1 MPPSDISLYG
11 RVILKRAWLILLLVV
26 VTAATV
32 AGVSYTRPLVY
43 RTTLRFQVTSSPP
56 TDVTLYQTSRTTLS
70 SDEIAKTRANFI
82 ELVTSLDVA
91 WETVEALQLPM
102 SGRELVNTLQVQESE
117 DSDFVRLSVTTEDAQ
132 RSADI
137 ANTLIA
143 VAVRRYGE
151 MNARPLTL
159 AGQFISDQLAETQAE
174 LDQARAEL
182 ISFQSS
188 HNLGTLDGTID
199 AKISMIRSLELSHDE
214 AVSRGATAE
223 AEAFSQLIRQR
234 QGELQALIELSGLY
248 TTLSTRVSQ
257 LQETYDFL
265 LEKRT
270 EARLKENQARNLD
283 FVQVFGQA
291 RVPDSPE
298 PRVSLS
304 ILALSIAVATAL
316 GVILAFFLEYVGSAR
331 QLGRTAPAPAMRQ
344 YT

>member
-1 MPPSDISLYG
+1 MPSSDIGLYS

-32 AGVSYTRPLVY
+32 VGVSFTHPLVY
-43 RTTLRFQVTSSPP
+43 RTTLRFQVTASPP
-56 TDVTLYQTSRTTLS
+56 TDVTLYQTNRSTIS

-91 WETVEALQLPM
+91 WETVEALKLPI
-102 SGRELVNTLQVQESE
+102 SGRELVSTLDVQESI
-117 DSDFVRLSVTTEDAQ
+117 DSDFVRLSVATENPQ
-132 RSADI
+132 LSADI

-159 AGQFISDQLAETQAE
+159 AGEFITDQLTQTQAE
-174 LDQARAEL
+174 LDQARADL
-182 ISFQSS
+182 ISFQVS
-188 HNLGTLDGTID
+188 NNIGTLDSAID

-214 AVSRGATAE
+214 AVSRSDLAGAE
-223 AEAFSQLIRQR
+223 AYATLIRQR
-234 QGELQALIELSGLY
+234 QAELQDLIRLSGVY
-248 TTLSTRVSQ
+248 TTLSNRVVQ

-283 FVQVFGQA
+283 FVQVFGLA

-304 ILALSIAVATAL
+304 VLTLSIAVATAL
-316 GVILAFFLEYVGSAR
+316 GVILAFFLEYLGLAR
-331 QLGRTAPAPAMRQ
+331 RLGRTTPAPAIRQ